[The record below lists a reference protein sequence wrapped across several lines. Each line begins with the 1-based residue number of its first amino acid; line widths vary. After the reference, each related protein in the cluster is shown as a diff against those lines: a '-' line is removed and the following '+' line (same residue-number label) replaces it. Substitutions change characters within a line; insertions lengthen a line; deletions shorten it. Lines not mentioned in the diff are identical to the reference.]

1 MHFTDSPGNEFNG
14 HSPLQNNWIQFH
26 YMSQDVR
33 CLKSRKSVCISGVF
47 VCGYIVEN
55 RLPMACAKAITTSW
69 QVVASVTPQ
78 TTLWTPSTQ
87 TLSSMLG
94 QKRWG
99 FWLWCVGPDIIE
111 GSSGAGQLKP
121 LWLLHW
127 GGNTEENRKR
137 LARMCSGPLLQ
148 RWVALKDKLWHRH
161 M

>member
-1 MHFTDSPGNEFNG
+1 
-14 HSPLQNNWIQFH
+14 
-26 YMSQDVR
+26 
-33 CLKSRKSVCISGVF
+33 
-47 VCGYIVEN
+47 
-55 RLPMACAKAITTSW
+55 MACARAITTSW

-99 FWLWCVGPDIIE
+99 RLWCVCPDIIE

-127 GGNTEENRKR
+127 GGNTGKQEAVSQDVLKATVIIFSR
-137 LARMCSGPLLQ
+137 LKG
-148 RWVALKDKLWHRH
+148 
-161 M
+161 